1 MPRPIEPDSR
11 EVREFVETYI
21 AQARA
26 ATKQIERPGV
36 LQMILVHP
44 NDDDVSSI
52 YRYSL
57 DDDRVAAAHDRRRH
71 QCQQERASRTGIM
84 SMSKAAPCAAAS
96 RPSSAADTTT
106 PSRCSRSS
114 STATPTRARRGLRPC
129 R

>member
-1 MPRPIEPDSR
+1 MTPQPDSR

-52 YRYSL
+52 YRYAL
-57 DDDRVAAAHDRRRH
+57 DDDGLAQRMTDDAISASKNGH
-71 QCQQERASRTGIM
+71 QERA
-84 SMSKAAPCAAAS
+84 
-96 RPSSAADTTT
+96 
-106 PSRCSRSS
+106 
-114 STATPTRARRGLRPC
+114 
-129 R
+129 